1 MKTKESKLWLEKENL
16 LKEQNVL
23 KEIVSGLDKEL
34 ETLQKKF
41 KELIGEHRAFS
52 ADRRELWMNN
62 ACLLKEYDDL
72 QKSKHNIR
80 VECETYR
87 WLVKTLNVKLLKDV
101 SLKGQPHNV
110 IKLHEAVDALKK
122 NLANFFLEDMR
133 TLTKV
138 LLTNIAIDT
147 RVGSLFMMIL

>member
-52 ADRRELWMNN
+52 ADERSMN
-62 ACLLKEYDDL
+62 
-72 QKSKHNIR
+72 
-80 VECETYR
+80 
-87 WLVKTLNVKLLKDV
+87 
-101 SLKGQPHNV
+101 
-110 IKLHEAVDALKK
+110 
-122 NLANFFLEDMR
+122 
-133 TLTKV
+133 
-138 LLTNIAIDT
+138 
-147 RVGSLFMMIL
+147 